1 MAEQPPSGWQVR
13 GSMPLSSFELP
24 QSGHSVQ
31 RKTKAGDGRE
41 KYWGLY
47 TYVLNKGGYRYIDY
61 VPLIIAPPMC
71 LRIGGS

>member
-41 KYWGLY
+41 N
-47 TYVLNKGGYRYIDY
+47 TGGYI
-61 VPLIIAPPMC
+61 LMC
-71 LRIGGS
+71 KIRVGIGI

>member
-31 RKTKAGDGRE
+31 REDEGWRWEGE
-41 KYWGLY
+41 ILGVIY
-47 TYVLNKGGYRYIDY
+47 
-61 VPLIIAPPMC
+61 
-71 LRIGGS
+71 LRVK